1 MMTKNDYPNLSMN
14 SQADIITTPPA
25 NRGRDCNLVITGFMG
40 IGKSTVGKLLAESM
54 ARIFVDMDAV
64 IEKEEQTTIKDIFET
79 RGEAY
84 FRRCET
90 GLASKIAPLKSQV
103 IATGGGTFLNWKNYE
118 LFIAYNACV
127 VYLSA
132 SLEEILK
139 RLSLNHSYRPPTGPC
154 QDLRDLRPLLA
165 SRIGNEAKLREL
177 FESRLTI
184 YERIPFKV
192 DTEGKMPHE
201 VALRV
206 LDLYSLFS
214 KK

>member
-1 MMTKNDYPNLSMN
+1 MR
-14 SQADIITTPPA
+14 SQADIIATP
-25 NRGRDCNLVITGFMG
+25 NFRDCNLVITGFMG
-40 IGKSTVGKLLAESM
+40 VGKSTVGKLLAESM

-64 IEKEEQTTIKDIFET
+64 IEEEERATIKDIFET
-79 RGEAY
+79 RGEDY
-84 FRRCET
+84 FRRCEAR
-90 GLASKIAPLKSQV
+90 LASKIAPLKSQV

-118 LFIAYNACV
+118 LFLAYNACV

-132 SLEEILK
+132 SLQEILK
-139 RLSLNHSYRPPTGPC
+139 RLSLNHPY
-154 QDLRDLRPLLA
+154 RPLLA
-165 SRIGNEAKLREL
+165 SRMGNEAKLREL

-192 DTEGKMPHE
+192 DTEGKMPQE